1 MNMPRKDWPSALCAL
16 RANEVKEAAAAL
28 TRNIEV
34 RDVALPQAGLGL
46 LTLRDGAF
54 HESFYIGEIPVAR
67 ADVILRTAEGK
78 ETRGGAVIVDDRAQF
93 ARSIAILD
101 AVLAGRL
108 PGWEKAASLVERGI
122 NVRLQKDSERE
133 QMLAAT
139 RVDFSLLGQE
149 SEDDE
154 DEE

>member
-1 MNMPRKDWPSALCAL
+1 MHIPRQQWQSALCAL
-16 RANEVKEAAAAL
+16 HASEVKETAAAL
-28 TRNIEV
+28 TQDMEV
-34 RDVALPQAGLGL
+34 RDVALPHAGLGL

-54 HESFYIGEIPVAR
+54 HESFYIGEMPVAR
-67 ADVILRTAEGK
+67 ADVIVRSADGNEV
-78 ETRGGAVIVDDRAQF
+78 RGGAIIVDDRAQF

-108 PGWEKAASLVERGI
+108 SGWERAASLVERGI
-122 NVRLQKDSERE
+122 NIRLQKESERK

-149 SEDDE
+149 DE
-154 DEE
+154 DE

>member
-1 MNMPRKDWPSALCAL
+1 MNIPRKDWPSALCAL
-16 RANEVKEAAAAL
+16 HANKVKEVVAL
-28 TRNIEV
+28 LLPNFEV

-46 LTLRDGAF
+46 LSMRDSAF
-54 HESFYIGEIPVAR
+54 HESYFIGEMPVAR
-67 ADVILRTAEGK
+67 SEVILRTSSGE

-101 AVLAGRL
+101 AILAAKLAG
-108 PGWEKAASLVERGI
+108 WEQAADLVKRGMEVRELKDKERKK
-122 NVRLQKDSERE
+122 L
-133 QMLAAT
+133 LTAT

-149 SEDDE
+149 DDE

>member
-1 MNMPRKDWPSALCAL
+1 MNIPRKDWPSALCAL
-16 RANEVKEAAAAL
+16 HANKVKEVVAL
-28 TRNIEV
+28 LLPNFEV

-46 LTLRDGAF
+46 LSMRDSAF
-54 HESFYIGEIPVAR
+54 HESYFIGEMPVAR
-67 ADVILRTAEGK
+67 SEVILRTSSGE

-101 AVLAGRL
+101 AVLAGKL
-108 PGWEKAASLVERGI
+108 AGWQHAAELVEQGI
-122 NVRLQKDSERE
+122 EVRQLKDRERKK
-133 QMLAAT
+133 LLTAT

-149 SEDDE
+149 DDE

>member
-1 MNMPRKDWPSALCAL
+1 MNIPRKDWPSALCAL
-16 RANEVKEAAAAL
+16 NANKVKEVVAL
-28 TRNIEV
+28 LLQNFEV

-46 LTLRDGAF
+46 LNMRDSAF
-54 HESFYIGEIPVAR
+54 HESYFIGEMPVAR
-67 ADVILRTAEGK
+67 SEVILRTSSGE

-101 AVLAGRL
+101 AVLASKL
-108 PGWEKAASLVERGI
+108 AGWEHAAELVERGI
-122 NVRLQKDSERE
+122 EVRQLKDKERKK
-133 QMLAAT
+133 LLTAT

-149 SEDDE
+149 DDE

>member
-1 MNMPRKDWPSALCAL
+1 MNIPRKDWPSALCAL
-16 RANEVKEAAAAL
+16 HASKVKEVVAL
-28 TRNIEV
+28 LLPYFEV

-46 LTLRDGAF
+46 LNMRDSAF
-54 HESFYIGEIPVAR
+54 HESYFIGEMPVAR
-67 ADVILRTAEGK
+67 SEVILRTSSGE

-101 AVLAGRL
+101 AVLVGKLA
-108 PGWEKAASLVERGI
+108 GWERAADLVELGMEIRQ
-122 NVRLQKDSERE
+122 LKDRERKKL
-133 QMLAAT
+133 LAAT

-149 SEDDE
+149 DDE